1 MPVTSSAA
9 LMRSLESGKRG
20 GIFFLFGDE
29 EHLKEETASAIVD
42 AHLDPATRDF
52 NFDQMRGT
60 DVIPETLASVAATPP
75 MMAEYRV
82 VVVRDAQGLAANAR
96 SRGVLENILAQKMPG
111 LALILLATLPDK
123 AKAQIYEKLKKQ
135 TTAVEFPTLSAS
147 DVPGWLVARAQDDG
161 YALDLDAA
169 RAMGASM
176 GADLGILVQE
186 LKKLYGFVQ
195 QRKTITMDDVTA
207 CVGSIS
213 KQNRWEWFDMLGERR
228 FADARVAL
236 PVLLD
241 NGESGVGLVIG
252 IGTHFLR
259 LAILAHGGERAL
271 EDALPPYQRW
281 LASRLAR
288 QAKKWRAPD
297 LDVALDDLLRA
308 DRLLKSSNLGDQA
321 VLEELILGF
330 QARASKN

>member
-9 LMRSLESGKRG
+9 LVRSLESGKRG

-29 EHLKEETASAIVD
+29 EHLKEEVASAIVD
-42 AHLDPATRDF
+42 AHIDPATRDF
-52 NFDQMRGT
+52 NFDQLRGT
-60 DVIPETLASVAATPP
+60 DVTPETLASVAATPP
-75 MMAEYRV
+75 MMAEWRV
-82 VVVRDAQGLAANAR
+82 VVVRDAQALAANAR
-96 SRGVLENILAQKMPG
+96 SRAVLENLLTQKFEG
-111 LALILLATLPDK
+111 LALVLLATLPEK
-123 AKAQIYEKLKKQ
+123 GKAQIYEKLKKQ
-135 TTAVEFPTLSAS
+135 ATAVDFPTLGTS
-147 DVPGWLVARAQDDG
+147 DIPGWLVSRARDDG
-161 YALDLDAA
+161 YELDLTAA
-169 RAMGASM
+169 RAMGGSI

-186 LKKLYGFVQ
+186 LKKLYGYVQ
-195 QRKTITMDDVTA
+195 QRKSITMDDVAA

-213 KQNRWEWFDMLGERR
+213 RQNRWEWFDMLGERR
-228 FADARVAL
+228 FGEARVAL

-241 NGESGVGLVIG
+241 GGESGVGLIIG

-259 LAILAHGGERAL
+259 LAIIAHGGERAL
-271 EDALPPYQRW
+271 EEALPQYQKW
-281 LASRLAR
+281 LAGRLAR

-297 LDVALDDLLRA
+297 LDRALDDLLRA

>member
-9 LMRSLESGKRG
+9 LLRSLESGKRG
-20 GIFFLFGDE
+20 GIFFLFGAE
-29 EHLKEETASAIVD
+29 EHLKEELAAAIVA

-52 NFDQMRGT
+52 NFDQLRGT
-60 DVIPETLASVAATPP
+60 DVTPETLASVAATPP
-75 MMAEYRV
+75 MMTEWRV

-96 SRGVLENILAQKMPG
+96 SRSVVENILAQKLPG
-111 LALILLATLPDK
+111 LALILVATLPEK
-123 AKAQIYEKLKKQ
+123 AKAQIYDKLKKQ
-135 TTAVEFPTLSAS
+135 TTAVEFAALGAS
-147 DVPGWLVARAQDDG
+147 DVPGWLIARAADDG
-161 YALDLDAA
+161 YELDLTAA
-169 RAMGASM
+169 RGMGGSI

-186 LKKLYGFVQ
+186 LKKLYGYVQ
-195 QRKTITMDDVTA
+195 PRKNIGMEDVAA

-213 KQNRWEWFDMLGERR
+213 RQNRWEWFDMLGERR
-228 FADARVAL
+228 FAEARAAL

-259 LAILAHGGERAL
+259 LGILAHGGERAL

-297 LDVALDDLLRA
+297 LDSALDELLRA
-308 DRLLKSSNLGDQA
+308 DRLLKSSNLGDQS

-330 QARASKN
+330 QTRASQN

>member
-9 LMRSLESGKRG
+9 LVRSLESGKRG
-20 GIFFLFGDE
+20 GIFFLFGEE
-29 EHLKEETASAIVD
+29 EHLKEELASAIVD

-52 NFDQMRGT
+52 NFDQLRGT
-60 DVIPETLASVAATPP
+60 DVTPETLASVAATPP
-75 MMAEYRV
+75 MMAEWRV

-96 SRGVLENILAQKMPG
+96 SRSVLENILAQKLPG
-111 LALILLATLPDK
+111 LALILVATLPEK

-135 TTAVEFPTLSAS
+135 TTAVELAALSAS
-147 DVPGWLVARAQDDG
+147 DVPGWLIARAADDG
-161 YALDLDAA
+161 YELDLTAA
-169 RAMGASM
+169 RAMGGSI

-186 LKKLYGFVQ
+186 LKKLYGYVQ
-195 QRKTITMDDVTA
+195 QRKTISMEDVAA

-213 KQNRWEWFDMLGERR
+213 RQNRWEWFDMLGERR
-228 FADARVAL
+228 FAEARAAL

-259 LAILAHGGERAL
+259 LGILAHGGERAL

-297 LDVALDDLLRA
+297 LDSALDDLLRA
-308 DRLLKSSNLGDQA
+308 DRLLKSSNLGDQSI
-321 VLEELILGF
+321 LEELILGF
-330 QARASKN
+330 QTRASQN

>member
-9 LMRSLESGKRG
+9 LLRSIESGKRG
-20 GIFFLFGDE
+20 GIFFLFGEE
-29 EHLKEETASAIVD
+29 EHLKEELASAIVD

-60 DVIPETLASVAATPP
+60 DVTPETLASIAATPP
-75 MMAEYRV
+75 MMAEWRV
-82 VVVRDAQGLAANAR
+82 VVLREAQALAANAR
-96 SRGVLENILAQKMPG
+96 SRAVLESLLGRTIPG
-111 LALILLATLPDK
+111 LALVLIATLPDK
-123 AKAQIYEKLKKQ
+123 AKAQIYDKLKKQ
-135 TTAVEFPTLSAS
+135 TTAVEFPTLNAS
-147 DVPGWLVARAQDDG
+147 DVPGWLIARARDDG
-161 YALDLDAA
+161 YELDLDAA
-169 RAMGASM
+169 RAMGGSI

-195 QRKTITMDDVTA
+195 QKKTIGMADVTA

-213 KQNRWEWFDMLGERR
+213 RQNRWEWFDMLGERR
-228 FADARVAL
+228 FAEARAAL

-259 LAILAHGGERAL
+259 LGIIANGGERAL

-297 LDVALDDLLRA
+297 LDQALEDLLRA

-321 VLEELILGF
+321 VLEQLILGL
-330 QARASKN
+330 QSRASKN